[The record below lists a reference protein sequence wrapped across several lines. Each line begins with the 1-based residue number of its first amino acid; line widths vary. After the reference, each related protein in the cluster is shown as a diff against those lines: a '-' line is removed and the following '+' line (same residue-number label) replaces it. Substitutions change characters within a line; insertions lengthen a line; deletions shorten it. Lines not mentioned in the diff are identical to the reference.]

1 LYHPN
6 WAVRTCQN
14 GRQGKLPKWQKAGG
28 FCQNG
33 SPQQILCQTAPSKYH
48 AKQKNIF
55 LRFSLFL
62 FFDNA
67 DI

>member
-1 LYHPN
+1 MAEIARN
-6 WAVRTCQN
+6 
-14 GRQGKLPKWQKAGG
+14 LPKWQAE
-28 FCQNG
+28 
-33 SPQQILCQTAPSKYH
+33 QILCQTAPSKYH

-67 DI
+67 DIECRISEKEKEIEHV